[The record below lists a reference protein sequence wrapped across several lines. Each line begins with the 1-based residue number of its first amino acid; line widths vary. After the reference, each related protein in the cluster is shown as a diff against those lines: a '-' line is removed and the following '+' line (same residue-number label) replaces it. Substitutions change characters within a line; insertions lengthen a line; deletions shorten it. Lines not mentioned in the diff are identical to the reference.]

1 MAMSLHE
8 LQSQADSLIEQLH
21 SLIVANVPQ
30 KGDRSEDCCLLAIT
44 GGIQELECLVSDLE
58 EQDLVPDD
66 DWLNTNLLSGFVP
79 SAQLQQ
85 EAV

>member
-1 MAMSLHE
+1 MAISLHE

-21 SLIVANVPQ
+21 SLIVAHVPQ
-30 KGDRSEDCCLLAIT
+30 KGDRSEDCCLVAIT
-44 GGIQELECLVSDLE
+44 CATQELEYLVSSLE

-66 DWLNTNLLSGFVP
+66 DWLNTNLRSGFVP